1 MSSMKEFEH
10 LKISLKNI
18 KSATNDF
25 GDNNCIGQGG
35 FGKVYRGELVLPLLG
50 VTLVAV
56 KRLDRSLG
64 QGTVE
69 FWKEIMML
77 CRYKHENLV
86 SLLGFCD
93 ENGENILV
101 YEYLSNKSLDFY
113 LSSNNLSWNQR
124 LYICIGA
131 ARGLKYLHD
140 PNGTQQRVIHRDIKS
155 ANILLDKHWKA
166 KISDLGL
173 SKIGLANQEFTFL
186 ISNGVGTMGYCDPL
200 YVETGY
206 LTKECD
212 VYSFGVVLFEVL
224 CGRLCVQNHKGVP
237 QLLSKLAQKCY
248 EEGKIDTIII
258 DSIKDQILPECLK
271 RFSRIAYQCLIRE
284 RSERP
289 SMANI
294 VEELE
299 YVFERQNAD
308 KMSLLK
314 KPFKEIEEATNHFQ
328 TCIGYGRYG
337 NMYKGELSVYGKHT
351 IVAVRRLD
359 PNLGLRIEDFLTA
372 IQFLFCQDHENVISL
387 VGYCNEQGENIIAYE
402 YAQHGSLDKYL
413 TCTDTLTW
421 LQRLEICVGAARG
434 LDHLHNHVDQEH
446 RTTIHGDIKSANIL
460 LDENLVA
467 KISDLG
473 LSKLCSVNSYGDDNF
488 FRSAWGT
495 RGYCEPEYNISGVL
509 KKESD
514 VYSFGMVLFE
524 VLCGRLIREQMTR
537 YSMDRFSAIAY
548 RCLLDDREQR
558 PPIELVTKELEEIL
572 RIERDR
578 QEQPLM
584 ADVIKKL
591 EIAIVDQDFDSYE
604 HWRFKYENGEP
615 TLCQDTEDIINMLN
629 PLAVNATKMKVL
641 RLLHKGILF
650 DNMKRLFSINDQGS
664 KCELI
669 SPRTFLYPASK
680 KYNWES
686 RNNSR
691 FSEVARFPYKENL
704 KIQCRMATSVLSS
717 SIMYGASLVFSLQ
730 REHQVMYGKS
740 SEWMRIKWKCE
751 ELNRDVHNGIV
762 VGLEGVSISNEDL
775 DFEKI
780 MPSDYQDIIHRSD
793 KHMEYTTEKELYFLL
808 CDGILI
814 DNGRK
819 WFSLCKS
826 NGRKCYMLPAVEVF
840 RNDTHFKDFDRLS
853 RTESRFKEVIQ
864 LQAECS
870 YSFECELEPGLLSH
884 GNVYACYLV
893 FKIAEAHIWHNDR
906 RMVRAY
912 CRLDNKECGMMFSHL
927 NSREPINIPMIVPK
941 NYNRSHNSSNMRISE
956 DPIMQ
961 KDFMDDSAHKWM
973 EQRNDGWKEVI
984 LSKSLHK
991 LEGHKSLT
999 MTLNSDGS
1007 DFYGVIVQGI
1017 EFRPMQIDI

>member
-10 LKISLKNI
+10 LKIPLKNI

-113 LSSNNLSWNQR
+113 LSSSNLSWNQR

-140 PNGTQQRVIHRDIKS
+140 PNGTQQRVLHRDIKS

-173 SKIGLANQEFTFL
+173 SKIGLANQDFTFL

-224 CGRLCVQNHKGVP
+224 CGRLCVQNHEGVP

-248 EEGKIDTIII
+248 EEGKIDTIISN
-258 DSIKDQILPECLK
+258 SIKDHILPECLE

-284 RSERP
+284 RSERT
-289 SMANI
+289 SLADI

-299 YVFERQNAD
+299 YVFECQNAD

-337 NMYKGELSVYGKHT
+337 KMYRGELSVYGKHT

-372 IQFLFCQDHENVISL
+372 IQFLFCQEHENVISL
-387 VGYCNEQGENIIAYE
+387 VGYCNEQGENIIVYE

-413 TCTDTLTW
+413 TCTNYTLTW
-421 LQRLEICVGAARG
+421 LQRLKICVGAARG
-434 LDHLHNHVDQEH
+434 LHHLHNHAEH

-473 LSKLCSVNSYGDDNF
+473 LSKLCSVNSYGDYNIF
-488 FRSAWGT
+488 ESAWGT
-495 RGYCEPEYNISGVL
+495 GSYCEPEYYISGVL

-524 VLCGRLIREQMTR
+524 VLCGRLCTIRVLIDVTQKKKRSTHDGFLLSAMSAKEYYRNNKVDKIVEPSIREQMTR
-537 YSMDRFSAIAY
+537 YTMDRFSAIAY

-558 PPIELVTKELEEIL
+558 PPIELVTKELEDIL

-591 EIAIVDQDFDSYE
+591 EIAIGDQDFDSYE
-604 HWRFKYENGEP
+604 HWRFKYEDGEP
-615 TLCQDTEDIINMLN
+615 TLHQDTEDIINILN
-629 PLAVNATKMKVL
+629 PLAVNATKKRVL

-650 DNMKRLFSINDQGS
+650 DNAKRFFSINDQGS

-669 SPRTFLYPASK
+669 SPRKFLYPSSK

-686 RNNSR
+686 RNNSSCR
-691 FSEVARFPYKENL
+691 FSEVARFPYKEYL
-704 KIQCRMATSVLSS
+704 KIKCRIATSVLSFG
-717 SIMYGASLVFSLQ
+717 IMYGASLVFSLQ

-740 SEWMRIKWKCE
+740 SELMRIKWQCE
-751 ELNRDVHNGIV
+751 ELNVSSIHMAEQRQDGWMNIRLWHFVSGDKNANFDVMLNKISSFGAEESPDILIHGIEFQPVEMREVDNGI
-762 VGLEGVSISNEDL
+762 VGLEGVSISDEDL

-780 MPSDYQDIIHRSD
+780 TPSDYQDIIHRSD

-840 RNDTHFKDFDRLS
+840 RNDAHFKDSDRLS
-853 RTESRFKEVIQ
+853 LTESRFLHSRYKH
-864 LQAECS
+864 
-870 YSFECELEPGLLSH
+870 CETF
-884 GNVYACYLV
+884 Y
-893 FKIAEAHIWHNDR
+893 
-906 RMVRAY
+906 
-912 CRLDNKECGMMFSHL
+912 
-927 NSREPINIPMIVPK
+927 
-941 NYNRSHNSSNMRISE
+941 
-956 DPIMQ
+956 
-961 KDFMDDSAHKWM
+961 
-973 EQRNDGWKEVI
+973 I
-984 LSKSLHK
+984 L
-991 LEGHKSLT
+991 
-999 MTLNSDGS
+999 
-1007 DFYGVIVQGI
+1007 
-1017 EFRPMQIDI
+1017 

>member
-18 KSATNDF
+18 KSATNEF

-224 CGRLCVQNHKGVP
+224 CGRLCVQHHKGVP

-248 EEGKIDTIII
+248 EEGKIDTIINN
-258 DSIKDQILPECLK
+258 SIKDQILPECLK

-289 SMANI
+289 SMADI

-314 KPFKEIEEATNHFQ
+314 KPIKEIEEATNHFQ

-337 NMYKGELSVYGKHT
+337 KMYKGELSVYGKHT

-434 LDHLHNHVDQEH
+434 LDHLHNHDQEH

-473 LSKLCSVNSYGDDNF
+473 LSKLCSINSYGDDNF

-495 RGYCEPEYNISGVL
+495 RGYCEPEYSISGVL

-524 VLCGRLIREQMTR
+524 VLCGRLCAIRVLNDVTKKKKQSRHDGFLLSAMLAKEYYRNNKVDKIVDPRIREQMTR

-558 PPIELVTKELEEIL
+558 PPIELVMKELEDIL

-591 EIAIVDQDFDSYE
+591 EIAIGDQDFDSYE
-604 HWRFKYENGEP
+604 HWRFRYENGEP
-615 TLCQDTEDIINMLN
+615 TLRRDTEDIINMLN
-629 PLAVNATKMKVL
+629 PLTVNATKTKVL

-650 DNMKRLFSINDQGS
+650 DNRKR
-664 KCELI
+664 
-669 SPRTFLYPASK
+669 
-680 KYNWES
+680 
-686 RNNSR
+686 
-691 FSEVARFPYKENL
+691 
-704 KIQCRMATSVLSS
+704 
-717 SIMYGASLVFSLQ
+717 
-730 REHQVMYGKS
+730 
-740 SEWMRIKWKCE
+740 
-751 ELNRDVHNGIV
+751 
-762 VGLEGVSISNEDL
+762 
-775 DFEKI
+775 
-780 MPSDYQDIIHRSD
+780 
-793 KHMEYTTEKELYFLL
+793 
-808 CDGILI
+808 
-814 DNGRK
+814 
-819 WFSLCKS
+819 
-826 NGRKCYMLPAVEVF
+826 
-840 RNDTHFKDFDRLS
+840 
-853 RTESRFKEVIQ
+853 
-864 LQAECS
+864 
-870 YSFECELEPGLLSH
+870 
-884 GNVYACYLV
+884 
-893 FKIAEAHIWHNDR
+893 
-906 RMVRAY
+906 
-912 CRLDNKECGMMFSHL
+912 
-927 NSREPINIPMIVPK
+927 
-941 NYNRSHNSSNMRISE
+941 
-956 DPIMQ
+956 
-961 KDFMDDSAHKWM
+961 
-973 EQRNDGWKEVI
+973 
-984 LSKSLHK
+984 
-991 LEGHKSLT
+991 
-999 MTLNSDGS
+999 
-1007 DFYGVIVQGI
+1007 
-1017 EFRPMQIDI
+1017 